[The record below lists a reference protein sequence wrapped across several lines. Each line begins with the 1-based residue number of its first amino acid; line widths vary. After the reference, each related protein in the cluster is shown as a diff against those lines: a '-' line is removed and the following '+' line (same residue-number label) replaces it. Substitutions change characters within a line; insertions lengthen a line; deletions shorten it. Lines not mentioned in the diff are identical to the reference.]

1 MEVQKEDMR
10 MGHYVQ
16 RRVSF
21 IHGLLLMM
29 KKKMFYVG
37 ERGEKHDGTKQAVI
51 RKIAQEE

>member
-29 KKKMFYVG
+29 KKENVLAVG
-37 ERGEKHDGTKQAVI
+37 AGGEKDDGKN
-51 RKIAQEE
+51 R

>member
-29 KKKMFYVG
+29 KKENVFMWVK
-37 ERGEKHDGTKQAVI
+37 EEKSMMEQNRLSFVK
-51 RKIAQEE
+51 